1 MLSVEMLLQLRRG
14 FDILN
19 DAIHRGAEL
28 GDPFCLHHGAV
39 RNMMIAYVSD

>member
-19 DAIHRGAEL
+19 EAMHRGDA
-28 GDPFCLHHGAV
+28 GA
-39 RNMMIAYVSD
+39 AG